1 MWGDMGRDGEVWGGM
16 GGSTRGAAAP
26 ESAPTS
32 TPLSAASR
40 PPAARAARSTP
51 RAERAGARLVA
62 ATRRPTARESRPA
75 ERERGREGEREVS
88 PCGEIASRSARC
100 GEMWGDV
107 GREHL
112 GLAEG
117 RACHRGPPPHRALRH
132 VRLRRDGAK
141 LAPLHEVA
149 GRHARGGPLSP
160 SSTRTARL
168 RHLRETPR
176 SGREDGLVRSTL
188 QSTA

>member
-1 MWGDMGRDGEVWGGM
+1 MGRYGEVWADP
-16 GGSTRGAAAP
+16 REEQPRLRVRPRRRLCPPHRAP
-26 ESAPTS
+26 QLLELHEA
-32 TPLSAASR
+32 LR
-40 PPAARAARSTP
+40 ARSEP
-51 RAERAGARLVA
+51 AQGSL
-62 ATRRPTARESRPA
+62 RRRGDRPLESRGQLR
-75 ERERGREGEREVS
+75 EREGERGRE
-88 PCGEIASRSARC
+88 RSARVGRLHLGVRDVGRC